1 MSPHRRNRH
10 QSFSEGVKL
19 SFILLLFTC
28 VYEKALELVSRN
40 LCNFLGNIQIRLFFF
55 QIVIESTRSLGT
67 AVAVFD

>member
-1 MSPHRRNRH
+1 MSPHRRNRD

-28 VYEKALELVSRN
+28 VYEKALELVPRD
-40 LCNFLGNIQIRLFFF
+40 LCNFLGNIQIRVFF
-55 QIVIESTRSLGT
+55 QIVIESKCSLGT